1 MPASL
6 TTAPTLGTRRGKAIL
21 LLLLAVGF
29 LDFVDASIVNVA
41 LPSIRAD
48 LAFSVQNLQWVL
60 SGYLLTYGGL
70 ILLGGRLSDLVGRR
84 RMLVIGTLI
93 FIVASMTAGLAQNS
107 GSMVASRLI
116 QGVGAAFMVPASLSI
131 LTTTFTQ
138 PADRQKALGAWGAI
152 AGLASAVGTFLGGL
166 LTDELDWRWVFFVNV
181 PAAAGILVA
190 VFRLIP
196 ADGPV
201 RVQKLDVGGAGLVT
215 GGMLLLVYSI
225 VDAPSV
231 GWSQGRTVGGLAG
244 AGLLLLLFTVW
255 EARQT
260 HPLFPFSILRVKG
273 LAAAD
278 ITMVV
283 AMAGFYSMFFFT
295 TLYLQNVLK
304 FDQLHAGLAYLP
316 ATFTVALG
324 AGIGT
329 GALAKVGT
337 RPVIVAG
344 ALLGAGGI
352 FWLSHIPVDGS
363 YVTDVMLPLEVM
375 SLGLGLLFVGVT
387 TAAQAGVAEEQAG
400 LAAAMINSSTW
411 LGGALG
417 IAAFSAIAASHTKH
431 LLAGGTAPAQ
441 ALTSGF
447 RQALFAAAVSLGVAA
462 FIALRSPNTH
472 GHETGGLA
480 AADDDLQ
487 PLTGAITG

>member
-1 MPASL
+1 MATSVVVPPS
-6 TTAPTLGTRRGKAIL
+6 LGTRRGKAIL
-21 LLLLAVGF
+21 VLLLAVGF

-41 LPSIRAD
+41 LPSIRGD
-48 LAFSVQNLQWVL
+48 LGFSVQNLQWVL

-70 ILLGGRLSDLVGRR
+70 MLLGGRLSDLLGRR
-84 RMLVIGTLI
+84 RLLVIGTVI
-93 FIVASMTAGLAQNS
+93 FIVASMTAGVAANS
-107 GSMVASRLI
+107 GIMVASRMV

-131 LTTTFTQ
+131 LTTTFAE
-138 PADRQKALGAWGAI
+138 PAERQKALGAWGAI
-152 AGLASAVGTFLGGL
+152 AGLASAVGTFLGGV
-166 LTDELDWRWVFFVNV
+166 LTYELDWRWVFFVNL
-181 PAAAGILVA
+181 PAAAAILIA

-201 RVQKLDVGGAGLVT
+201 RVEKLDVGGAAFIT
-215 GGMLLLVYSI
+215 AGMLLLVYTI
-225 VDAPSV
+225 VEAPTV
-231 GWSQGRTVGGLAG
+231 GWGAGRTVAGLAG
-244 AGLLLLLFTVW
+244 AGLLLVAFTLW
-255 EARQT
+255 ESRQAQ
-260 HPLFPFSILRVKG
+260 PLFPFSILRVKG

-316 ATFTVALG
+316 TTVTVAIG

-344 ALLGAGGI
+344 AVLGALGV

-375 SLGLGLLFVGVT
+375 AFGLGLLFVGVT
-387 TAAQAGVAEEQAG
+387 TAAQAGVAEVQAG

-417 IAAFSAIAASHTKH
+417 IAVFSAIATSHTNH
-431 LLAGGTAPAQ
+431 LLAGGTSHAE

-447 RQALFAAAVSLGVAA
+447 QRALFAAAISLGIAA
-462 FIALRSPNTH
+462 LIALRSPNTR
-472 GHETGGLA
+472 GHETGGLVGTELEPPTEA
-480 AADDDLQ
+480 LV
-487 PLTGAITG
+487 G